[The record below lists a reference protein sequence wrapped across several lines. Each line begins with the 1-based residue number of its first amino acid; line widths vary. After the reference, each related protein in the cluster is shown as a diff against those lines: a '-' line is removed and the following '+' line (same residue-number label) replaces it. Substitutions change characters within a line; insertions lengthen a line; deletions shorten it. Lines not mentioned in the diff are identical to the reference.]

1 MSVATSKLNMSV
13 NEWLAII
20 SYLFLL
26 FWPLEI
32 IGALNVFY
40 TLQYKKRKVGEVILF
55 LNDCVKFLLR
65 ETGLRPNP
73 DFCIKTT
80 DFQNNGNY
88 Y

>member
-1 MSVATSKLNMSV
+1 MSVATSKLDMPV

-40 TLQYKKRKVGEVILF
+40 TLQYKKYK
-55 LNDCVKFLLR
+55 K
-65 ETGLRPNP
+65 
-73 DFCIKTT
+73 
-80 DFQNNGNY
+80 
-88 Y
+88 

>member
-1 MSVATSKLNMSV
+1 MCVATSKLNMSV

-40 TLQYKKRKVGEVILF
+40 TLQIFIFLKVREVNF
-55 LNDCVKFLLR
+55 FKMTVLNSWCV
-65 ETGLRPNP
+65 
-73 DFCIKTT
+73 
-80 DFQNNGNY
+80 
-88 Y
+88 